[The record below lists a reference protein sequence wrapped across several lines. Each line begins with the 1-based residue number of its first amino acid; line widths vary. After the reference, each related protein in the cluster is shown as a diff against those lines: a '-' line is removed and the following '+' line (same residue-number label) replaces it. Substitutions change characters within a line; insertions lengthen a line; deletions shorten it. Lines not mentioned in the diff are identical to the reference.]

1 MSEGNE
7 AVVTY
12 GDLSESSD
20 NEAIGGL
27 LDEHAIAEGE
37 KPIPLPH
44 RLFVSLHNEITAGK
58 GADEHY

>member
-27 LDEHAIAEGE
+27 LDEHTISEGE

-44 RLFVSLHNEITAGK
+44 RL
-58 GADEHY
+58 